1 MGLNLNCMQITC
13 LNVVTEAASE
23 AAYLYAEL
31 AHMGADMRYLDCG
44 GGLGIDYDGTASE
57 SHSSLPFSI
66 QASLCLL
73 YIIYTEHN
81 CYSPCTMT
89 SDRSHTV
96 ADDRSS
102 PVGTTIW
109 ILELSSSSL

>member
-1 MGLNLNCMQITC
+1 MQITC

-31 AHMGADMRYLDCG
+31 ARMGADMRYLDCG

-66 QASLCLL
+66 QVTPDTL
-73 YIIYTEHN
+73 YH
-81 CYSPCTMT
+81 
-89 SDRSHTV
+89 
-96 ADDRSS
+96 
-102 PVGTTIW
+102 GK
-109 ILELSSSSL
+109 

>member
-1 MGLNLNCMQITC
+1 MQITN
-13 LNVVTEAASE
+13 LSVVTEAASE

-66 QASLCLL
+66 QVSTGTLSLV
-73 YIIYTEHN
+73 HR
-81 CYSPCTMT
+81 M
-89 SDRSHTV
+89 
-96 ADDRSS
+96 
-102 PVGTTIW
+102 
-109 ILELSSSSL
+109 